1 MSVVTTIVSSSSSNE
16 GEVPRASH
24 AAHSED
30 MCSSSASS
38 KTWRAPLRSPSSA
51 VIELRPARGLA
62 APRQKAHGSM
72 VELPAGMRQRPVPPT
87 AVDRYGHD
95 IVFGHEPSLM
105 MHAVRRPARGKSAA
119 EMQTRRNAG
128 PSSRLWVS
136 SVPTIVDALGLGE
149 AGVSAKGSG
158 AT

>member
-1 MSVVTTIVSSSSSNE
+1 
-16 GEVPRASH
+16 
-24 AAHSED
+24 
-30 MCSSSASS
+30 
-38 KTWRAPLRSPSSA
+38 
-51 VIELRPARGLA
+51 
-62 APRQKAHGSM
+62 M

-119 EMQTRRNAG
+119 EMQTRNAG

-136 SVPTIVDALGLGE
+136 SVPTIVDELGLGE
-149 AGVSAKGSG
+149 AEVSAKGSG